1 MDDKAL
7 DKANIDNLT
16 ALWRAM
22 GTRAASGVP
31 GLHASAGWPDRC
43 WFDWGEEPAA
53 PAGDLLAHL
62 PPTAMVPVWAAD
74 ERNSP
79 LEQAL
84 VRDGFAVCLEQRAMH
99 LNLDGWTGTSPAP
112 LQLARVTSLSQVES
126 WTGACSRA
134 FGYRIDVAPIRR
146 IARDPAVRLLQARV
160 DGRLAATALLYKT
173 GGVIGVH
180 QLGVLPEY
188 RGRGVAGALMRN
200 ILAACREWQG
210 RFVTLQSSVAGE
222 GLYRKLGFVP
232 RFNIRSYRRPGP

>member
-1 MDDKAL
+1 MDDRAL

-22 GTRAASGVP
+22 GSRADS
-31 GLHASAGWPDRC
+31 GLHASAGWPHRW

-53 PAGDLLAHL
+53 PAGGLLVQL
-62 PPTAMVPVWAAD
+62 PPAAMVPVWAAD

-84 VRDGFAVCLEQRAMH
+84 VRSGFTVCLEQRAMH
-99 LNLDGWTGTSPAP
+99 LKLDDWTGGAPA
-112 LQLARVTSLSQVES
+112 QLRLTRVTSLSQTES
-126 WTGACSRA
+126 WTRVCSHA

-146 IARDPAVRLLQARV
+146 IASDSAARLLLARV

-173 GGVIGVH
+173 GEVIGVH

-188 RGRGVAGALMRN
+188 RGRGVAGALLRN
-200 ILAACREWQG
+200 ILADCRQWRG
-210 RFVTLQSSVAGE
+210 RYVTLQSSAAGE
-222 GLYRKLGFVP
+222 GLYRKLGFAP
-232 RFNIRSYRRPGP
+232 RFNIRTYRRPAP